1 VSVVRRFGRWLERDD
16 DVKEAFLAEVNAGQT
31 ESVALERVNRGFSTA
46 HTIGTLRAW
55 LREDHDF
62 RKALKAA
69 RSEPPS
75 EPRCWDLNAYADA
88 PTGPPPPPGT
98 PDHIAEAHGWVRLR

>member
-1 VSVVRRFGRWLERDD
+1 MSVIRRFGRWLERDD
-16 DVKEAFLAEVNAGQT
+16 DVKEAFLAEVNAGAT

-46 HTIGTLRAW
+46 HTVGTLRAW

-69 RSEPPS
+69 RSEPPA
-75 EPRCWDLNAYADA
+75 EPRCWDLSLYGD
-88 PTGPPPPPGT
+88 GPPALPPPGSS
-98 PDHIAEAHGWVRLR
+98 DAEIEAAGFRVVR

>member
-1 VSVVRRFGRWLERDD
+1 MSVIRRFGRWLERDD
-16 DVKEAFLAEVNAGQT
+16 DVKEAFLAEVNAGAT

-69 RSEPPS
+69 RSEPPA
-75 EPRCWDLNAYADA
+75 EPRCWDLRTIGESDPLAL
-88 PTGPPPPPGT
+88 PPPGSS
-98 PDHIAEAHGWVRLR
+98 PAEIEAAGFRPL